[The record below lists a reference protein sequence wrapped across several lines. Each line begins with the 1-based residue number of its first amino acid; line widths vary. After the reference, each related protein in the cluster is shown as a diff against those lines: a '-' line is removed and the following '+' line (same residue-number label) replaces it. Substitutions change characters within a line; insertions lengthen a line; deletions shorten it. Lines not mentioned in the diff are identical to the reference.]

1 MTYIIQVDLRNSIPN
16 QQAHATGGASEAVT
30 KLKELMN
37 DVQQI
42 KVEREKIEKVRILI
56 HLLLE
61 YLGKS
66 ITQRIEK
73 FRIFSI
79 SAK

>member
-1 MTYIIQVDLRNSIPN
+1 MAYIIQVDLRNSIPN

-42 KVEREKIEKVRILI
+42 KVEREKIEKVRK
-56 HLLLE
+56 
-61 YLGKS
+61 YFNWFA
-66 ITQRIEK
+66 RI
-73 FRIFSI
+73 S
-79 SAK
+79 